1 MWNQGKKVRMGY
13 AGYDTGFVVAYAL
26 LGLMKKSYALLVP
39 MNQNSF
45 QQNTWQ
51 VSVIQVFTSHP
62 VPTKCSNLGELR

>member
-1 MWNQGKKVRMGY
+1 MGY

-45 QQNTWQ
+45 QQNT
-51 VSVIQVFTSHP
+51 
-62 VPTKCSNLGELR
+62 